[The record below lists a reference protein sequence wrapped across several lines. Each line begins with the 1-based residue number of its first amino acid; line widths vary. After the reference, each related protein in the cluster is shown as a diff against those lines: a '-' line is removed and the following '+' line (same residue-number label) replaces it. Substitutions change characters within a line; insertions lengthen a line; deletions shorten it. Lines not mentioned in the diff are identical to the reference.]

1 MRIRSSVGMRRLMLP
16 GMLSALSALSAL
28 TALSATPAV
37 AQEDAVIK
45 PGQSEADVRTAWGEP
60 LTVRKAGEYSYMFYT
75 NGCLKTCGTYDVVIL
90 EKDQVV
96 DAIVRAQGRSYEGV
110 SSSPPERKPEPTGV
124 VAPTAP

>member
-1 MRIRSSVGMRRLMLP
+1 MRITLSAGMRFVAFP
-16 GMLSALSALSAL
+16 ALVVGL
-28 TALSATPAV
+28 TALAAPRSLSA
-37 AQEDAVIK
+37 QSIK
-45 PGQSEADVRTAWGEP
+45 PGQSEADVRAAWGEP
-60 LTVRKAGEYSYMFYT
+60 LTVRKIGDYSYMFYT

-110 SSSPPERKPEPTGV
+110 SSSPPDRKPEPTN

>member
-1 MRIRSSVGMRRLMLP
+1 MPSNLLTRLATPALV
-16 GMLSALSALSAL
+16 LSLTALSALSAQ
-28 TALSATPAV
+28 S
-37 AQEDAVIK
+37 IK
-45 PGQSEADVRTAWGEP
+45 PGQSEADVRAAWGEP
-60 LTVRKAGEYSYMFYT
+60 LTVRKMGDYSYMFYT

-124 VAPTAP
+124 APGTPTP

>member
-1 MRIRSSVGMRRLMLP
+1 MRITLSAGMRFVAFPALVLSLTVLSVP
-16 GMLSALSALSAL
+16 SVLSAQA
-28 TALSATPAV
+28 
-37 AQEDAVIK
+37 IK
-45 PGQSEADVRTAWGEP
+45 PGQSEADVRAAWGEP
-60 LTVRKAGEYSYMFYT
+60 LTVRKLGDYSYMFYT

-110 SSSPPERKPEPTGV
+110 SSSPPERKPEPTN

>member
-1 MRIRSSVGMRRLMLP
+1 MRITSSKELRRLVFPAMV
-16 GMLSALSALSAL
+16 AAL
-28 TALSATPAV
+28 TAFSATPAV

-96 DAIVRAQGRSYEGV
+96 DAIVRAKGRRYDGV
-110 SSSPPERKPEPTGV
+110 SSSPADRKPGPTGV
-124 VAPTAP
+124 VPGTY

>member
-1 MRIRSSVGMRRLMLP
+1 MRITLSAGMRFVAFPALVLSLTV
-16 GMLSALSALSAL
+16 LSAPSVLSAQA
-28 TALSATPAV
+28 
-37 AQEDAVIK
+37 IK
-45 PGQSEADVRTAWGEP
+45 PGQSEADVRAAWGEP
-60 LTVRKAGEYSYMFYT
+60 LTVRKMGDYSYMFYT

-110 SSSPPERKPEPTGV
+110 SSSPPERKPEPTN